1 LTRGSV
7 ALHDSAM
14 ILYETDPLF
23 AWNRLDDSPELKSI
37 KRFFEQVPDLHALF
51 SSLNCGE
58 V

>member
-1 LTRGSV
+1 
-7 ALHDSAM
+7 M

-51 SSLNCGE
+51 SSLNGGKCN
-58 V
+58 